1 MEQDRFVTRSSEL
14 IAVEVDSLL
23 PTLPDKLKDLKVKAN
38 AAGRLYS
45 GATAKQM
52 YQAASDSL
60 RRRSEVILESIK
72 RTHSSVVATAGAH
85 DREACQ
91 SFAHKMLV
99 EQADCVMKQVDDALT
114 SIFDEQTLGRFRGSI
129 SVPIDL
135 ISRKLAVELDLYFDH
150 VEAARDAR

>member
-1 MEQDRFVTRSSEL
+1 MEQNRFVARSREL

-23 PTLPDKLKDLKVKAN
+23 PALPDQFKDIKVKAN

-72 RTHSSVVATAGAH
+72 RTHSSVVVSAGAH

-91 SFAHKMLV
+91 SFASDMLG
-99 EQADCVMKQVDDALT
+99 EQADSVMKELEDALT
-114 SIFDEQTLGRFRGSI
+114 SLFDEQTLRRFRGSI

-135 ISRKLAVELDLYFDH
+135 ISRKLSVELDLYFDH
-150 VEAARDAR
+150 VEASREAR